1 MSFFRLESVNKSK
14 SSNKQFN
21 QTAGTIWR
29 VYVPVS
35 SGRRRCM
42 GEQLV
47 RNELFYFTANLV
59 QRYRVE
65 ALNGVLPDTTPDDTS
80 TARLKIPSAFKAVF
94 IKL

>member
-1 MSFFRLESVNKSK
+1 
-14 SSNKQFN
+14 
-21 QTAGTIWR
+21 
-29 VYVPVS
+29 
-35 SGRRRCM
+35 M

-65 ALNGVLPDTTPDDTS
+65 ALNGVLPDTKPDDTS

>member
-1 MSFFRLESVNKSK
+1 MTYLRS
-14 SSNKQFN
+14 
-21 QTAGTIWR
+21 
-29 VYVPVS
+29 YVAVWFV
-35 SGRRRCM
+35 RRCM

-65 ALNGVLPDTTPDDTS
+65 ALNGVLPDTKPDEAS
-80 TARLKIPSAFKAVF
+80 FVRANIPFKAAF